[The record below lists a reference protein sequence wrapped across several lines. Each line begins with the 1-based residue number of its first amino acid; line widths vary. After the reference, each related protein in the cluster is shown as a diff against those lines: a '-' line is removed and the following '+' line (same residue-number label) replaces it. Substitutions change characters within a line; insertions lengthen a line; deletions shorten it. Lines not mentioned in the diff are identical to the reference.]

1 MRRIPSVKLSSILIL
16 SVACLLGAGL
26 AQKQSEAQ
34 AKKSEPWT
42 PPDATA
48 PPARAAATPSGT
60 VESGK
65 MPDIIGVHLGMDP
78 KEALALVRAHYPKS
92 QLTTYNDNMY
102 TFPAPVY
109 QGTIV
114 NPADNYQ
121 DDFELVTT
129 LPPEKQ
135 AVWRVRRVTKR
146 MHVDRGTL
154 FAALRAKYGKETV
167 AIAPNS
173 NDPASSDS
181 EAVTLLWLFDESG
194 RHVPL
199 PNSGISS
206 VVNCWN
212 VPDHPGTHY
221 LLDEATGQ
229 PFAPGGWC
237 GSNFIAMSAS
247 VGSTQSIIENMTTD
261 LVDLPLAHRTSHATA
276 IWYQAEAEKARAAD
290 AAKAKQ
296 AKPVL

>member
-1 MRRIPSVKLSSILIL
+1 MSRIPIVKLNSILIL
-16 SVACLLGAGL
+16 SLVCLFGEGL
-26 AQKQSEAQ
+26 AQKQVGAQ

-42 PPDATA
+42 PPDVGAS
-48 PPARAAATPSGT
+48 PKAAATPTGT
-60 VESGK
+60 VDAGK

-78 KEALALVRAHYPKS
+78 KEALAVVRAHYPKN
-92 QLTTYNDNMY
+92 QLTTYDTNMY

-114 NPADNYQ
+114 NPADLYQ
-121 DDFELVTT
+121 DDFDFLAT
-129 LPPEKQ
+129 LPPEKP
-135 AVWRVRRVTKR
+135 AVWRVRRITKR

-154 FAALRAKYGKETV
+154 FTALRTKYGKETV
-167 AIAPNS
+167 GIAPNS
-173 NDPASSDS
+173 YDPAPNDS
-181 EAVTLLWLFDESG
+181 QAVTLLWLFDESG
-194 RHVPL
+194 KHVPL

-206 VVNCWN
+206 VMNCWN

-221 LLDEATGQ
+221 LLDEATGK

-237 GSNFIAMSAS
+237 GSSFIAMSVT
-247 VGSTQSIIENMTTD
+247 VGTTESIIENMTTD
-261 LVDLPLAHRTSHATA
+261 LVDVPLARRTSHATA
-276 IWYQAEAEKARAAD
+276 VWYQAEAEKARAAD

>member
-1 MRRIPSVKLSSILIL
+1 MSGIL
-16 SVACLLGAGL
+16 
-26 AQKQSEAQ
+26 
-34 AKKSEPWT
+34 
-42 PPDATA
+42 
-48 PPARAAATPSGT
+48 AATPTGNL
-60 VESGK
+60 EAAK

-78 KEALALVRAHYPKS
+78 KDALAVVRAHYPKN
-92 QLTTYNDNMY
+92 QLTTYNTNMY
-102 TFPAPVY
+102 TFPTPVY

-121 DDFELVTT
+121 DDFEFVTT

-146 MHVDRGTL
+146 MHVDRGKL
-154 FAALRAKYGKETV
+154 FTALRAKYGKETA

-173 NDPASSDS
+173 NNPASSDS

-194 RHVPL
+194 RHVPI

-206 VVNCWN
+206 LVDCWN
-212 VPDHPGTHY
+212 NVPAGPGTHY
-221 LLDEATGQ
+221 LLDEATGKQ
-229 PFAPGGWC
+229 FSHAGWC
-237 GSNFIAMSAS
+237 GSSFIAMSVS
-247 VGSTQSIIENMTTD
+247 LGTTESIIENMTTD
-261 LVDLPLAHRTSHATA
+261 LVDIPLAHRTSHATA
-276 IWYQAEAEKARAAD
+276 VWYQAEAEKARAAD